1 MRKKTPQEKKALSY
15 AKDRRN
21 VYGENDK
28 TSRVAIRWN
37 KTFPTRAYRKA
48 LNDILQETIGEIDL
62 EKAEIIDSK
71 TKEIK
76 RRKWKK
82 YPDAPLSEYLQ
93 RKVSVTQWS
102 YLWKVKNT
110 KNDKELILTIE
121 AKRQKDGS
129 WTAEVTE
136 LNDVLII
143 CETREKAVEQIK
155 ELALRFLPNGFVDF
169 EKVYKKL
176 KN

>member
-1 MRKKTPQEKKALSY
+1 MKRKTPQEKKALSY

-21 VYGENDK
+21 VYGESDK
-28 TSRVAIRWN
+28 SSLIAIRRN

-48 LNDILQETIGEIDL
+48 VNDILQKIIGEIDL

-76 RRKWKK
+76 RREWKK

-93 RKVSVTQWS
+93 KKGSITQWS

-129 WTAEVTE
+129 WTAEITE
-136 LNDVLII
+136 LTDVLVTS
-143 CETREKAVEQIK
+143 ETREKAVEQIK
-155 ELALRFLPNGFVDF
+155 ELTLQVLPDGFVDCQKA
-169 EKVYKKL
+169 E
-176 KN
+176 

>member
-1 MRKKTPQEKKALSY
+1 MILKPQ
-15 AKDRRN
+15 
-21 VYGENDK
+21 
-28 TSRVAIRWN
+28 
-37 KTFPTRAYRKA
+37 
-48 LNDILQETIGEIDL
+48 
-62 EKAEIIDSK
+62 
-71 TKEIK
+71 EIK

-93 RKVSVTQWS
+93 RKGSITEWS

-110 KNDKELILTIE
+110 ENGKEVILTIK

-136 LNDVLII
+136 LNDVLIT

-155 ELALRFLPNGFVDF
+155 ELSLRVLPDGFVDF
-169 EKVYKKL
+169 EKVDNKIKS
-176 KN
+176 